1 MMLHQV
7 SYRNIDK
14 QEKKKLQELVSE
26 LVQDLEEKL
35 GRLARKN
42 PSLRGAIQKH
52 GSRQLYRVGLSLHV
66 PGRTLAAHEE
76 GEAAENVIRKGF
88 KELERLV
95 ARHKSLIKNEHLW
108 KRKQRRR
115 ALKAVPGKA
124 AGKREPIT
132 RPPSWFAVIEPYL
145 NDLYRLARRE
155 ITYLQASGDL
165 LPSDLTPEEL
175 VDTVVVLS
183 FEKQNEK
190 PEGMEIKPWLY
201 KLALT
206 QLEEEIRQSRD
217 SREALRLE
225 EKVTIHEGATSD
237 DESWLYDFYQ
247 PDEVLS
253 LEDLVAYP
261 DDLPPEEIAALA
273 EGQKHAQPAL
283 TAMPRSWRRTLW
295 LLHGEKI
302 EPEQVALILDTPV
315 AALEQ
320 ISQQVE
326 TFLRGRLADKG
337 LVEWVTTE
345 KSLTLL
351 FHVPSDQNL
360 DTVFRSELSDKFNA
374 G

>member
-1 MMLHQV
+1 MLHQV
-7 SYRNIDK
+7 SYRNIDR
-14 QEKKKLQELVSE
+14 QEKKKLQALVAELA
-26 LVQDLEEKL
+26 QGLEGKL
-35 GRLARKN
+35 GNLARKN
-42 PSLRGAIQKH
+42 PTLHGAIQKH
-52 GSRQLYRVGLSLHV
+52 GSRQLYRIGLSLHV
-66 PGRTLAAHEE
+66 PGKTLATQEE
-76 GEAAENVIRKGF
+76 GDAAGNVIRKGF

-95 ARHKSLIKNEHLW
+95 ARQKSLMKNEHLW

-115 ALKAVPGKA
+115 ELKAAPIKA
-124 AGKREPIT
+124 VDSRELVT
-132 RPPSWFAVIEPYL
+132 RPPSWFAIIEPYL

-165 LPSDLTPEEL
+165 LPPDITPEEL

-183 FEKQNEK
+183 FEKQDEK

-206 QLEEEIRQSRD
+206 QLEEEIRKSRD
-217 SREALRLE
+217 SREALHLE
-225 EKVTIHEGATSD
+225 EKVTTRKGATSD

-253 LEDLVAYP
+253 LEDLIAYP
-261 DDLPPEEIAALA
+261 DDLSPEEITALA
-273 EGQKHAQPAL
+273 EGQKHARPAL
-283 TAMPRSWRRTLW
+283 ATMPRIWRRTLW

-302 EPEQVALILDTPV
+302 EPGQVALILDTTV

-320 ISQQVE
+320 ISRRVE

-345 KSLTLL
+345 KSLALL
-351 FHVPSDQNL
+351 FHVPAAQDL
-360 DTVFRSELSDKFNA
+360 DAAFRSELSDKFNA

>member
-1 MMLHQV
+1 MLHQV

-14 QEKKKLQELVSE
+14 QEKKKLKELVAE
-26 LVQDLEEKL
+26 LVQDLDEKL
-35 GRLARKN
+35 GSLARKN
-42 PSLRGAIQKH
+42 PSLHGAIQKH
-52 GSRQLYRVGLSLHV
+52 GSQQLYRIGLSLHV
-66 PGRTLAAHEE
+66 PGKTLATQEE
-76 GEAAENVIRKGF
+76 GDEAENVIRKGF

-95 ARHKSLIKNEHLW
+95 ARQKSLMKNEHLW

-115 ALKAVPGKA
+115 ELKTAPLTTADNQELV
-124 AGKREPIT
+124 T
-132 RPPSWFAVIEPYL
+132 RPQSWFATIEPCL

-165 LPSDLTPEEL
+165 LPSDITPEEL

-190 PEGMEIKPWLY
+190 PESMEIKPWLY

-206 QLEEEIRQSRD
+206 QLEEEIRKSRD
-217 SREALRLE
+217 SRETLHLE
-225 EKVTIHEGATSD
+225 ERVTTHEGATSD

-253 LEDLVAYP
+253 LEDLIAYP
-261 DDLPPEEIAALA
+261 GDLSPEEITTLT
-273 EGQKHAQPAL
+273 EEQKHAQPAL
-283 TAMPRSWRRTLW
+283 ATMPRIWRQALW
-295 LLHGEKI
+295 FLQGEKI
-302 EPEQVALILDTPV
+302 DPEQVALILDTPV
-315 AALEQ
+315 ATLEQ
-320 ISQQVE
+320 ISQRAE

-345 KSLTLL
+345 KSLTVL
-351 FHVPSDQNL
+351 FHVPADQEL
-360 DTVFRSELSDKFNA
+360 DTAFRSELSDKFNA